1 MSHRA
6 PCLLSRFACQGLMF
20 DWLRWHTLNIATT
33 TKRRGVDGTCTQLE
47 SVDESF
53 NLKCQQWMPLQAA
66 ALAPHL
72 SAQLICNFR
81 AQMRPTQTC
90 VTTVPLTQLSAVLC
104 NNFPVVNAYFPLSAP
119 ADAAHATYGQNVF
132 PVLQSP
138 KSRLCRRDSGRA
150 AFNVR
155 TLARCSHNKY
165 ADMLHLS

>member
-1 MSHRA
+1 MV
-6 PCLLSRFACQGLMF
+6 F
-20 DWLRWHTLNIATT
+20 DWLRWHTLNISSSCAHN
-33 TKRRGVDGTCTQLE
+33 KRRGVDGTCTQLE

-53 NLKCQQWMPLQAA
+53 NLKCQQWMSLQAA

-72 SAQLICNFR
+72 SAQLICSFR

-90 VTTVPLTQLSAVLC
+90 VTTVPLTQLPAVLC